1 MVALTKTERRIY
13 RALQERP
20 RSADELRNEA
30 WWDHPNGGPEH
41 EKTIYVHI
49 SNLRKRLN
57 RYGLTVECEEGDD
70 GLRDQRT
77 RRKGWVGERCPA
89 LYRIKY
95 FPGNSPAWKEFD
107 TDAVYVA
114 G

>member
-20 RSADELRNEA
+20 RSADELRDAA
-30 WWDHPNGGPEH
+30 WWDHPQGRPEC

-57 RYGLTVECEEGDD
+57 RYGLTVERGGADD
-70 GLRDQRT
+70 WTLR
-77 RRKGWVGERCPA
+77 
-89 LYRIKY
+89 YRIKY
-95 FPGNSPAWKEFD
+95 FPGNLPAWKEFD
-107 TDAVYVA
+107 PDAVWVA